1 MVFAVPQ
8 INITSS
14 EIADMMD
21 VEYSIEE
28 FFEPE
33 ELEQMSI
40 IELKRYK
47 NRRGN
52 YEVMKR
58 MGECLKIF
66 NRK

>member
-8 INITSS
+8 INIPSS

>member
-8 INITSS
+8 INITPS

-40 IELKRYK
+40 VELKRYK